1 VNAFFAASFLAFG
14 VVLVLPG
21 AHQADLARE
30 LHLDLARSGLLASAL
45 AAGLGVGVV
54 AAGPLFDRMPRRPL
68 FVAALGIAAVALLSV
83 RDAMSFGAWLARIAA
98 AGVGI
103 GLYDTL
109 INAAVAERYREHAA
123 RPMSLLHAAAT
134 AGAMAGPWI
143 AAAFDARGSFVASF
157 RCVGAAHV
165 ALALWA
171 VCLRFP
177 DPVSHAEAH
186 AGDPDAGRRGAGW
199 IAARV
204 APYAAI
210 AFAYV
215 GVEASMTI
223 FAVPYATGPLDLSAA
238 RGASAISAFWLGLL
252 CGRVGVLALPVALG
266 PRTLTASGALAA
278 SAIVAGVATRL
289 GAVELTFVATGAA
302 LGCVYPLI
310 MALVGERVR
319 HARGTAAGLAAGA
332 GALGGSAVPWLTGAI
347 GDAQGVAVGVAS
359 LAGWCGAIAASA
371 ALAALPAKSRSA
383 RDGGPA

>member
-30 LHLDLARSGLLASAL
+30 LGLDLARSGLLASAL

-68 FVAALGIAAVALLSV
+68 FVASLAIAAAALLSV
-83 RDAMSFGAWLARIAA
+83 RDGMSFADWLAHIAA
-98 AGVGI
+98 AGLGI

-109 INAAVAERYREHAA
+109 ISAAIAERYREHAA
-123 RPMSLLHAAAT
+123 KPMSLLHSAAT
-134 AGAMAGPWI
+134 LGAIAGPFI
-143 AAAFDARGSFVASF
+143 AAAFDERGSVVASF
-157 RCVGAAHV
+157 RSVGTAHV

-171 VCLRFP
+171 LCLRFA
-177 DPVSHAEAH
+177 DPAPHAEADA
-186 AGDPDAGRRGAGW
+186 AGPTQERRGARW

-204 APYAAI
+204 APFAAI

-223 FAVPYATGPLDLSAA
+223 FAVPYATGALGLSAA

-252 CGRVGVLALPVALG
+252 TGRIGVLALPVALG
-266 PRTLTASGALAA
+266 PRTLSASGALAA
-278 SAIVAGVATRL
+278 LALVGCVSTGLGV
-289 GAVELTFVATGAA
+289 VELTFLATGVA

-310 MALVGERVR
+310 MALVGDRVR

-347 GDAQGVAVGVAS
+347 GDAQGIAVGVAS

-371 ALAALPAKSRSA
+371 AWA
-383 RDGGPA
+383 RRHR

>member
-1 VNAFFAASFLAFG
+1 MNAFFAASFLAFG

-30 LHLDLARSGLLASAL
+30 LGLDLARSGLLASAL

-54 AAGPLFDRMPRRPL
+54 AAGPLFARMPRRPL
-68 FVAALGIAAVALLSV
+68 FVASLAIAAAALLSV
-83 RDAMSFGAWLARIAA
+83 REGMSFAGWLAHIAA
-98 AGVGI
+98 AGLGI

-109 INAAVAERYREHAA
+109 ISAAVAERYGEHAA
-123 RPMSLLHAAAT
+123 RPMSLLHSAAT
-134 AGAMAGPWI
+134 AGAIAGPFI
-143 AAAFDARGSFVASF
+143 AAAFDARGSAVASF
-157 RCVGAAHV
+157 HSVGAAH
-165 ALALWA
+165 A
-171 VCLRFP
+171 
-177 DPVSHAEAH
+177 
-186 AGDPDAGRRGAGW
+186 AGPSGGRRGAGW

-204 APYAAI
+204 APFAAI

-223 FAVPYATGPLDLSAA
+223 FAVPYATGALDLSAA

-266 PRTLTASGALAA
+266 PRTLAASGALAA
-278 SAIVAGVATRL
+278 GVLLACVASGHGV
-289 GAVELTFVATGAA
+289 VELTFLATGVA

-310 MALVGERVR
+310 MALGGDRVR

-347 GDAQGVAVGVAS
+347 GDARGVAVGVAS
-359 LAGWCGAIAASA
+359 LEGWCGAIAASA
-371 ALAALPAKSRSA
+371 ALAR
-383 RDGGPA
+383 RFR

>member
-1 VNAFFAASFLAFG
+1 MNWFFAASFVAFG

-21 AHQADLARE
+21 AHQADLARA
-30 LHLDLARSGLLASAL
+30 LGLDLARSGLLASAL

-54 AAGPLFDRMPRRPL
+54 VAGPLFDRMPRRPL
-68 FVAALGIAAVALLSV
+68 FLASLGIAAAALLSV
-83 RDAMSFGAWLARIAA
+83 RDAMSFGAWLAHIAG
-98 AGVGI
+98 AGLGI

-134 AGAMAGPWI
+134 AGAISGPFI
-143 AAAFDARGSFVASF
+143 AAAFAGHGSFVASF
-157 RCVGAAHV
+157 RSVGAAHV

-171 VCLRFP
+171 LCLRFP
-177 DPVSHAEAH
+177 DPMPHAEAH
-186 AGDPDAGRRGAGW
+186 ADPNAGRRGAGW

-204 APYAAI
+204 APFAAI

-223 FAVPYATGPLDLSAA
+223 FAVPYATGARGLSAA
-238 RGASAISAFWLGLL
+238 RGAAAISAFWLGLL
-252 CGRVGVLALPVALG
+252 CGRIGVLALPVALG
-266 PRTLTASGALAA
+266 PRTLAASGALAA
-278 SAIVAGVATRL
+278 GALVACVSTGL
-289 GAVELTFVATGAA
+289 GAVELTFLATGVA

-310 MALVGERVR
+310 MALVGDRVR

-332 GALGGSAVPWLTGAI
+332 GALGGTAVPWLTGAV
-347 GDAQGVAVGVAS
+347 GDAQGVAVGVAT

-371 ALAALPAKSRSA
+371 AWA
-383 RDGGPA
+383 RRHR

>member
-1 VNAFFAASFLAFG
+1 VNGFFAASFLAFG

-30 LHLDLARSGLLASAL
+30 LGLDLARSGLLASAL

-68 FVAALGIAAVALLSV
+68 FVASLAIAAAALLSV
-83 RDAMSFGAWLARIAA
+83 RDGMSFAGWLAHIAA
-98 AGVGI
+98 AGLGI

-109 INAAVAERYREHAA
+109 ISAAVAERYGEHAA
-123 RPMSLLHAAAT
+123 RPMSLLHSAAT
-134 AGAMAGPWI
+134 AGAIAGPFI
-143 AAAFDARGSFVASF
+143 AAAFDARGSAVSSF
-157 RCVGAAHV
+157 QSVGAAHA

-171 VCLRFP
+171 LCLRFP
-177 DPVSHAEAH
+177 DPVPHADAH
-186 AGDPDAGRRGAGW
+186 ASDPSRGRRGAGW

-204 APYAAI
+204 APFAAI

-223 FAVPYATGPLDLSAA
+223 FAVPYATGALDLSAA

-266 PRTLTASGALAA
+266 PRTLAASGALAA
-278 SAIVAGVATRL
+278 GVLLACVASGHGV
-289 GAVELTFVATGAA
+289 VELTFLATGVA

-310 MALVGERVR
+310 MALVGDRVR

-347 GDAQGVAVGVAS
+347 GDARGVAVGVAS

-371 ALAALPAKSRSA
+371 ALAR
-383 RDGGPA
+383 RFR